1 MKKEDARAA
10 LIAVLRNAYS
20 GELAASL
27 AYGGH
32 AASVSDPQE
41 REEIL
46 VILRQELEHRELVGK
61 MLAELGAS
69 PSPVKEK
76 VFFLIGTA
84 ISLLCRAGGWFIPMY
99 GAGKLES
106 GNIVEYEVAARHAR
120 DAGYPQYVDC
130 ILRMAEVEW
139 DHELYFRRKVES
151 SIAHKLFPRWPVPP
165 PREDIRRSFEAAGP

>member
-1 MKKEDARAA
+1 MTPEQHKAA
-10 LIAVLRNAYS
+10 LIGVLQNAYS

-32 AASVSDPQE
+32 AASVSDPAE

-46 VILRQELEHRELVGK
+46 VILRQELEHREQVGK
-61 MLAELGAS
+61 MLAELGSA
-69 PSPVKEK
+69 PSLLKER
-76 VFFLIGTA
+76 VFFLIGST
-84 ISLLCRAGGWFIPMY
+84 ISLLCRVGGWFIPMY
-99 GAGKLES
+99 GAGKLEA

-130 ILRMAEVEW
+130 ILLMAEVEW

-151 SIAHKLFPRWPVPP
+151 SPLRRVFPRWPAPP
-165 PREDIRRSFEAAGP
+165 PREDIRGRFEAA

>member
-1 MKKEDARAA
+1 MTREEAKAA

-32 AASVSDPQE
+32 AASVSDPKE

-46 VILRQELEHRELVGK
+46 VILRQELEHRELVGA
-61 MLAELGAS
+61 MLAELGAG
-69 PSPVKEK
+69 PSPAKEK
-76 VFFLIGTA
+76 VFFLIGSA
-84 ISLLCRAGGWFIPMY
+84 ISLLCRVGGWFIPMY
-99 GAGKLES
+99 GAGRLES

-151 SIAHKLFPRWPVPP
+151 SLLRRLFPRWPAPP
-165 PREDIRRSFEAAGP
+165 PRENIRRGFGAA